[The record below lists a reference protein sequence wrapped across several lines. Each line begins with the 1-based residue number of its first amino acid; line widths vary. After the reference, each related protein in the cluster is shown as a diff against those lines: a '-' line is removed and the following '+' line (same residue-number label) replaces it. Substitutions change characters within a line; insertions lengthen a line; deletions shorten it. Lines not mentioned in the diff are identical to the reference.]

1 MSGIDKFAYKS
12 RLFKVRAGDK
22 LLAALA
28 IMFICLFFGS
38 MLVSLAT
45 VILMSAATLVLGGCR
60 PKSYIKLLLVPLA
73 FLLTGVLTV
82 IINRLDA
89 SVNVLFSFNF
99 FGVILG
105 ITHDSL
111 LIGTRLLLKAMG
123 AVTCLYFFSLNTP
136 MNSFLS
142 LLRRKT
148 PGLLVELMELI
159 YRFTFLI
166 WYEAQR
172 IHMAQ
177 ASRLGYDGL
186 VNSIKS
192 LGELLTNVFIRAF
205 KRASRLSL
213 SLEARGFD
221 GSFEFLVEEETPG
234 SLLNILTLV
243 AAIVL
248 IIIGLLERL
257 KR

>member
-1 MSGIDKFAYKS
+1 MSGIDKLAYKS
-12 RLFKVRAGDK
+12 RLVKVRAGDK
-22 LLAALA
+22 LLAALTV
-28 IMFICLFFGS
+28 MFICLFFGS
-38 MLVSLAT
+38 IFVSLAT
-45 VILMSAATLVLGGCR
+45 IILMSAATLIFGGCR
-60 PKSYIKLLLVPLA
+60 LRSYVKLLLVPLA

-82 IINRLDA
+82 IINRPDA
-89 SVNVLFSFNF
+89 SAAVLFSLYSF
-99 FGVILG
+99 G

-111 LIGTRLLLKAMG
+111 LMGTRLLLKALG

-136 MNSFLS
+136 MNSLLS

-159 YRFTFLI
+159 YRFIFLL
-166 WYEAQR
+166 WDEAQR
-172 IHMAQ
+172 IHTAQ
-177 ASRLGYDGL
+177 ASRLGYDGFT
-186 VNSIKS
+186 NSIKS

-221 GSFEFLVEEETPG
+221 GSFEFLIEEEKPG
-234 SLLNILTLV
+234 RLLNILTLV
-243 AAIVL
+243 AALTL
-248 IIIGLLERL
+248 IIIGLLERF